1 MADGSIGGPVVEL
14 VGVHKSYGSV
24 EALRGVDLHI
34 EPGECVAI
42 LGPNGAGK
50 TTAINLM
57 LGLREPTAGRVRLF
71 GLPPTHR
78 VARSGRGAMLQDSG
92 VPGLLTVRELV
103 ELFRSYY
110 PHPLPLAESLR
121 LAGLEEQARVYAAR
135 LSGGQRQRLYFAL
148 AICGDPPVLFLD
160 EPTVGMDVVS
170 RRAFLDTI
178 GGYGERGK
186 TVVLTTHFMEEADQ
200 VARRIVVID
209 HGCVIA
215 DGTPTEIK
223 SRAAGR
229 RVRFRVVGELDASAF
244 DGLPV
249 TGLTLLDH
257 GVRFLSNEPEP
268 VLAELFRRGTRM
280 TDLEVGGADLE
291 EAFLALTSRE
301 EASA

>member
-1 MADGSIGGPVVEL
+1 MRSLLQHSTFGTCDSSWITL
-14 VGVHKSYGSV
+14 VC
-24 EALRGVDLHI
+24 R
-34 EPGECVAI
+34 
-42 LGPNGAGK
+42 
-50 TTAINLM
+50 
-57 LGLREPTAGRVRLF
+57 
-71 GLPPTHR
+71 
-78 VARSGRGAMLQDSG
+78 
-92 VPGLLTVRELV
+92 
-103 ELFRSYY
+103 
-110 PHPLPLAESLR
+110 SLR
-121 LAGLEEQARVYAAR
+121 LAGLEEQAQVHAAR

-148 AICGDPPVLFLD
+148 AVCGDPPVLFLD

-186 TVVLTTHFMEEADQ
+186 TVVLTTHVMEEADQ

-209 HGCVIA
+209 HGRVIA

-229 RVRFRVVGELDASAF
+229 RVRFRVEDELDASAF

-301 EASA
+301 EATA

>member
-1 MADGSIGGPVVEL
+1 MCS
-14 VGVHKSYGSV
+14 
-24 EALRGVDLHI
+24 
-34 EPGECVAI
+34 
-42 LGPNGAGK
+42 
-50 TTAINLM
+50 
-57 LGLREPTAGRVRLF
+57 
-71 GLPPTHR
+71 
-78 VARSGRGAMLQDSG
+78 
-92 VPGLLTVRELV
+92 
-103 ELFRSYY
+103 
-110 PHPLPLAESLR
+110 
-121 LAGLEEQARVYAAR
+121 
-135 LSGGQRQRLYFAL
+135 
-148 AICGDPPVLFLD
+148 LD

-186 TVVLTTHFMEEADQ
+186 TVVLTAHVMEEADQ

-209 HGCVIA
+209 HGRVIA

-229 RVRFRVVGELDASAF
+229 RVRFRVADELDASAF

-301 EASA
+301 EATA